1 MLRRRLLVG
10 LLVLLL
16 VGLACAA
23 GLIGFVYYQETHLP
37 PAGAYDV
44 IIVLGAQVKADG
56 TPSEALRRRLTVALE
71 SYQGQ
76 LIIACGA
83 QGANEPCAEGDLMR
97 DWLLERGVPPEDV
110 IAETASFNTREN
122 LAYARA
128 IMQERGLSQAL
139 VVTSDY
145 HVARALALCSQ
156 AGIEATGK
164 GSPSKPEYFI
174 KNHIR
179 EGLSWIKLWL
189 EGR

>member
-16 VGLACAA
+16 AGLACAA

-44 IIVLGAQVKADG
+44 IIV
-56 TPSEALRRRLTVALE
+56 
-71 SYQGQ
+71 
-76 LIIACGA
+76 CGA

-145 HVARALALCSQ
+145 HVARALALCRQ